1 MINLDVKPKVES
13 EFSGFFWMDWKNMMK
28 YIIGFYHLVV
38 TSKNWRSLDSKWRH
52 LRSDQ
57 QMVMSLVTWS
67 DVTSTPSTYSTKWRH
82 FKWLADGRR
91 SDVTW
96 SDRHLKKVTSL
107 LSSDEQMVEAKIA
120 CDATG
125 FFI

>member
-1 MINLDVKPKVES
+1 MT
-13 EFSGFFWMDWKNMMK
+13 
-28 YIIGFYHLVV
+28 V
-38 TSKNWRSLDSKWRH
+38 TGL
-52 LRSDQ
+52 Q
-57 QMVMSLVTWS
+57 VMSLEKWLADGKRS
-67 DVTSTPSTYSTKWRH
+67 DFTRSDRHLKNLPCKISQVTSLE
-82 FKWLADGRR
+82 KWLADGRR